1 VPLSDDA
8 IAVLQGCL
16 GQHPTHVFTY
26 AKIGKGGKILWRRP
40 MTSGSNNTGFRKARK
55 RAGLLGLRWHD
66 LRHTWATWHAQA
78 GTPAIVLQA
87 LGGWKDARMV
97 RTYTH
102 LAAVDLLDHANAIR
116 LPSAP
121 LSAGTNSSTVEMAD
135 DGEDEQVLDVIGV
148 DDGIRTHNNRNHNP
162 RSLPSTGAGFRAI
175 VGISLA
181 NST

>member
-1 VPLSDDA
+1 
-8 IAVLQGCL
+8 
-16 GQHPTHVFTY
+16 
-26 AKIGKGGKILWRRP
+26 
-40 MTSGSNNTGFRKARK
+40 
-55 RAGLLGLRWHD
+55 
-66 LRHTWATWHAQA
+66 
-78 GTPAIVLQA
+78 
-87 LGGWKDARMV
+87 V

-162 RSLPSTGAGFRAI
+162 GLYR
-175 VGISLA
+175 
-181 NST
+181 